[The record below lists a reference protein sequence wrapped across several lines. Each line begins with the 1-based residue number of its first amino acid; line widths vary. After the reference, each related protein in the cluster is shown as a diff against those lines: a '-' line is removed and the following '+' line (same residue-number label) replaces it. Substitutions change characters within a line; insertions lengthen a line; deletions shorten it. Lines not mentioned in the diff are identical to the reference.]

1 MPTQDSPRYLVTLSL
16 WTTIILWGSAFVGI
30 RVGLQDWG
38 AGSLA
43 LVRYLIASV
52 GMVVLY
58 RRLPSRQRVSFKD
71 GLQLLGLGII
81 GIGIYNVALNRGEVT
96 VSAGVASFVIGL
108 MPLLALW
115 LSVWRLRECITPRMV
130 MGAGVS
136 MLGLALLVLAERN
149 VHVGH
154 GVWLVLLAAV
164 AGAVYTVFQKPVLKR
179 FHPIEVTAFAI
190 WGGAFVLL
198 GFLPDALRDSRHV
211 TPLGWFSVIYL
222 GLFPATIAYA
232 LWSYALSRIPASQ
245 ASFYLYGMPVVSTIL
260 GVLLLGER
268 PSALSC
274 AGGVVAVAGAFLASW
289 KRRVKAQRIPI
300 S

>member
-154 GVWLVLLAAV
+154 GVWLLESVV
-164 AGAVYTVFQKPVLKR
+164 GS
-179 FHPIEVTAFAI
+179 
-190 WGGAFVLL
+190 
-198 GFLPDALRDSRHV
+198 LP
-211 TPLGWFSVIYL
+211 
-222 GLFPATIAYA
+222 
-232 LWSYALSRIPASQ
+232 Q
-245 ASFYLYGMPVVSTIL
+245 
-260 GVLLLGER
+260 
-268 PSALSC
+268 
-274 AGGVVAVAGAFLASW
+274 
-289 KRRVKAQRIPI
+289 
-300 S
+300 